1 LLDLAASLPVGL
13 ISLKEGRP
21 PALQKI
27 AARAPRKRS
36 QEFGRKSYGDALG
49 GGGPDPVF
57 YLNV

>member
-1 LLDLAASLPVGL
+1 LLDLAASLPVEL
-13 ISLKEGRP
+13 ISLKERRP

-36 QEFGRKSYGDALG
+36 REFGRKRYGDALG
-49 GGGPDPVF
+49 GSGPDPVF